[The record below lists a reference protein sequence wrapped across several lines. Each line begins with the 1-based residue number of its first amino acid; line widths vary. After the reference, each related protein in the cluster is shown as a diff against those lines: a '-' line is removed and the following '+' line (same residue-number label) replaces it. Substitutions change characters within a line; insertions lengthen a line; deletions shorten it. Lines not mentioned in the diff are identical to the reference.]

1 MRPLATARREGA
13 RHELLL
19 AQADLRL
26 SPNFI
31 DYVFVVFYFV
41 LVLGIGLMA
50 RRSVASSLDFLL
62 SGRSLPAWVTGL
74 AFISANLGAIEL
86 IGMIANGVQYGV
98 PTLHYYWIGA
108 VPAMVFLGI
117 VMMPF
122 YYGSKAR
129 SVPDFL
135 AKRFN
140 RTTQRVQGV
149 LFAVASVLIAGVN
162 LYALGLILEALLGW
176 PLELAIPVAALVVLS
191 YTFLGGLSAAIYN
204 EVLQFFVIVALL
216 IPLTVTGLARVGGWA
231 SLTRKV
237 AALPP
242 GPEQLS
248 SWPGTTLTE
257 IASPF
262 LSVLGIVFGL
272 GFVLSFGY
280 WTTNFAEV
288 QRALSAKNMSAARRT
303 PIIAAY
309 PKALI
314 PLFIIVPGMIAGVL
328 VPQLTTLKQT
338 GAKSVE
344 GITPNNAM
352 SLLMDEVLPNGILG
366 VALAGLIASFMAG
379 MAANVSSLN
388 TVFTYDLWQDW
399 LRPGRDDHYYLQVG
413 RAVTVIGCVLAIGT
427 AFIAGSFA
435 NLMDYIQALFSFF
448 NAPLFAIF
456 ILGLFWKRMT
466 GTAGWTGLVAG
477 ALSAIA
483 GRLAGPHR
491 RDRRVVA
498 GRQLHRGERGVRRRV
513 RGGGGRVDGHGAQA
527 GRGAGRADLVADR
540 QGRPGGRPTGR
551 EHRVVAVAQHPRR
564 HRAGPRRR
572 ALHHLRLRRP
582 RRRPCA
588 HTSPNPRSF
597 RTTGTPRRRPAQR
610 PSCSTC
616 ARSSQSCSSSTA
628 SSWRSWACS
637 S

>member
-1 MRPLATARREGA
+1 M
-13 RHELLL
+13 LL

-26 SPNFI
+26 SPSFI

-50 RRSVASSLDFLL
+50 RRSVSSSLDFLL

-86 IGMIANGVQYGV
+86 IGMIANGVQYGI
-98 PTLHYYWIGA
+98 PTLHYYWVGA

-129 SVPDFL
+129 SVPEFL

-176 PLELAIPVAALVVLS
+176 PLELAIPIAALVVLS
-191 YTFLGGLSAAIYN
+191 YTFFGGLNAAIYN

-216 IPLTVTGLARVGGWA
+216 VPLTVAGLARVGGWSA
-231 SLTRKV
+231 LKEQVS
-237 AALPP
+237 ALPP

-248 SWPGTTLTE
+248 TWPGTTLTE
-257 IASPF
+257 IANPF
-262 LSVLGIVFGL
+262 LSVLGLVFGL

-288 QRALSAKNMSAARRT
+288 QRALSARSMSAARRT

-309 PKALI
+309 PKTFI
-314 PLFIIVPGMIAGVL
+314 PLVIIVPGMIAGVL
-328 VPQLTTLKQT
+328 VPQLTEIKQT
-338 GAKSVE
+338 GADSVD
-344 GITPNNAM
+344 GITPNNAL
-352 SLLMDEVLPNGILG
+352 SLLMGEVLPNGILG

-399 LRPGRDDHYYLQVG
+399 LRPGRDDRYYLQVG
-413 RAVTVIGCVLAIGT
+413 RVVTVVGCVLAIGT
-427 AFIAGSFA
+427 AFIAGSFG
-435 NLMDYIQALFSFF
+435 NIMDYIQALFSFF

-466 GTAGWTGLVAG
+466 GPAGWTGLIAG
-477 ALSAIA
+477 AAAAI
-483 GRLAGPHR
+483 LV
-491 RDRRVVA
+491 DS
-498 GRQLHRGERGVRRRV
+498 L
-513 RGGGGRVDGHGAQA
+513 GRVG
-527 GRGAGRADLVADR
+527 VI
-540 QGRPGGRPTGR
+540 
-551 EHRVVAVAQHPRR
+551 
-564 HRAGPRRR
+564 
-572 ALHHLRLRRP
+572 
-582 RRRPCA
+582 
-588 HTSPNPRSF
+588 
-597 RTTGTPRRRPAQR
+597 
-610 PSCSTC
+610 
-616 ARSSQSCSSSTA
+616 TA
-628 SSWRSWACS
+628 SSQAVSFMGASAAFVVGCAVAVVVSMFTAPKPDAELVGLTWSLTDKHARSGRDDSEGGAWWQSPNVLGGIILAIVVVLYIIFA
-637 S
+637 